1 MAKRMIYPLYQ
12 FGNPQIRVF
21 RSNYFLKLVRPGVP
35 QPEDTVQ
42 FRIPLEMTRLELK
55 DYMENIYKVP
65 VAAIRTRIQHGS
77 NNKRD
82 YKNRRIKKPDYKVAY
97 VQLGAGQTFQF
108 PDLFP
113 EKPKTIE
120 PGSLDD
126 IQKKFM
132 EEEAQRQKD
141 DPKRSGVPSWFGL

>member
-65 VAAIRTRIQHGS
+65 VAAIRTRIQHGA
-77 NNKRD
+77 
-82 YKNRRIKKPDYKVAY
+82 V
-97 VQLGAGQTFQF
+97 
-108 PDLFP
+108 
-113 EKPKTIE
+113 
-120 PGSLDD
+120 
-126 IQKKFM
+126 
-132 EEEAQRQKD
+132 
-141 DPKRSGVPSWFGL
+141 SWY